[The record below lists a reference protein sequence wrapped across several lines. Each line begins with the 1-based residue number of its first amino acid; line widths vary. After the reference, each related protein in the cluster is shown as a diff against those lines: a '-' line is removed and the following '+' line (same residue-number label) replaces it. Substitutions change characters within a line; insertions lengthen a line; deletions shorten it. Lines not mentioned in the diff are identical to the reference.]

1 MLQCLAG
8 TATARSHSN
17 LMLHQGRSWS
27 IWHPGQIIPL
37 HSLSKVGVGMGGGL
51 PSVARQNTWGGSQS
65 PLSFF
70 LIELFLIISQAIFY
84 KILHTMHGYL

>member
-37 HSLSKVGVGMGGGL
+37 HSLSKVGVGMGGGAAERSEAKHL
-51 PSVARQNTWGGSQS
+51 GGF
-65 PLSFF
+65 PVPPFF
-70 LIELFLIISQAIFY
+70 FFN
-84 KILHTMHGYL
+84 